1 MADDIWRL
9 SATALAARLRD
20 GSLTPSAAL
29 RAVLDRIAA
38 VNPAINAFATLDE
51 AGAAAAARA
60 ADARFAAGEPLGPLD
75 GVPVSIKDNITVA
88 GLRCAWGSAL
98 WLDYVPDMDE
108 TPVARLRAGGA
119 VILGKTNVSEFT
131 MGRGNVDTESFGV
144 TRNPWN
150 TALTPGASTG
160 GGAAAVAAG
169 FGPVT
174 LGTDGGGSIR
184 RPASHCGLVGLK
196 PTAGR
201 VARRHGLPV
210 ILDDAEVIGPLARTV
225 DDLAAMLAIIQGPLD
240 EDRLSVGVPGPHA
253 EPPPP
258 RGLRI
263 LYVPRV
269 SRWANDARAAQGQA
283 HARAAQWP
291 VDAPVAASCAA
302 AARHL
307 AALGHSVTEGVLP
320 VDIALFEKHWPVIGA
335 AGLAWVLRGKDWQ
348 GRIGETY
355 AEMMALAATLSAADY
370 VDAMNAFREV
380 QAQFAVAFRE
390 WDVIVTP
397 TAGALPWDATQ
408 YGPPHHR
415 AFTGIVNAGGLPG
428 LNLPVDPSADGLP
441 IGVQLIGR
449 HGADWDLIALAR
461 QYEAA
466 HPWAQR
472 WPGL

>member
-1 MADDIWRL
+1 MTEDIWRL
-9 SATALAARLRD
+9 PATVLAARFRE
-20 GSLTPSAAL
+20 GSLAPSAAL
-29 RAVLDRIAA
+29 AAVLERIAA
-38 VNPAINAFATLDE
+38 ANPAINAFATLDA
-51 AGAAAAARA
+51 AGASAAAAE
-60 ADARFAAGEPLGPLD
+60 ADARFAAGTPLGPLD
-75 GVPVSIKDNITVA
+75 GVPLSIKDNITVA
-88 GLRCAWGSAL
+88 GLRCAWGSEL
-98 WLDYVPDMDE
+98 WLDYVPELDE

-131 MGRGNVDTESFGV
+131 LGRGNVDTKAFGT

-201 VARRHGLPV
+201 VARCNGLPV
-210 ILDDAEVIGPLARTV
+210 ILDEAEVIGPLARTV
-225 DDLAAMLAIIQGPLD
+225 DDLALTLSIIQGPLD
-240 EDRLSVGVPGPHA
+240 EDRLSIGVPGPHA
-253 EPPPP
+253 EPPAPQ
-258 RGLRI
+258 GLRI

-269 SRWANDARAAQGQA
+269 GQ
-283 HARAAQWP
+283 WE
-291 VDAPVAASCAA
+291 VEAPVAASCAA
-302 AARHL
+302 AARKL

-320 VDIALFEKHWPVIGA
+320 VELPLFEKHWPVIGA
-335 AGLAWVLRGKDWQ
+335 AGLAWLLRGKAWQ

-355 AEMMALAATLSAADY
+355 VEMMALAETLSAADY

-380 QAQFAVAFRE
+380 KAQFARAFRE

-397 TAGALPWDATQ
+397 SAGALPWDATQ
-408 YGPPHHR
+408 YGPPYHR

-428 LNLPVDPSADGLP
+428 LNLPVDPSPEGLP
-441 IGVQLIGR
+441 IGVQLIGPY
-449 HGADWDLIALAR
+449 GADWGLIALAR

-466 HPWAQR
+466 HPWADR
-472 WPGL
+472 WPAL

>member
-1 MADDIWRL
+1 MSEDIWRL
-9 SATALAARLRD
+9 PATTLSARFRD
-20 GSLTPSAAL
+20 GSLAPSAAL
-29 RAVLDRIAA
+29 AAVLERIAA
-38 VNPAINAFATLDE
+38 ANPRLNAFATLDE

-60 ADARFAAGEPLGPLD
+60 ADARFAAGKPLGPLD

-88 GLRCAWGSAL
+88 GLRCAWGSEL
-98 WLDYVPDMDE
+98 WLDYVPDADE

-131 MGRGNVDTESFGV
+131 LGRGNVDTKSFGT

-150 TALTPGASTG
+150 PALTPGASTG

-184 RPASHCGLVGLK
+184 RPACHCGLLGLK

-201 VARRHGLPV
+201 VARQGGLPI
-210 ILDDAEVIGPLARTV
+210 ILDDAEVIGPIARTV
-225 DDLAAMLAIIQGPLD
+225 DDLAATLSIIQGPLD
-240 EDRLSVGVPGPHA
+240 EDRLSVGVPGPHE

-269 SRWANDARAAQGQA
+269 
-283 HARAAQWP
+283 AQWE
-291 VDAPVAASCAA
+291 VEAPVAASCAE
-302 AARHL
+302 AARKL
-307 AALGHSVTEGVLP
+307 AALGHGVTEGALP

-355 AEMMALAATLSAADY
+355 VEMMALAETLSAADY

-380 QAQFAVAFRE
+380 QAQFARAFRA

-397 TAGALPWDATQ
+397 SAGALPWDATK
-408 YGPPHHR
+408 YGPPYHR

-428 LNLPVDPSADGLP
+428 LNLPVDPAPDGLP
-441 IGVQLIGR
+441 IGVQLVGP
-449 HGADWDLIALAR
+449 HGADWKLIALAR

-466 HPWAQR
+466 YPWAQR
-472 WPGL
+472 WPSV

>member
-1 MADDIWRL
+1 MSEDIWRL
-9 SATALAARLRD
+9 PATALAARFRA

-38 VNPAINAFATLDE
+38 ANPRLNAFATLDE
-51 AGAAAAARA
+51 AGATAAARA
-60 ADARFAAGEPLGPLD
+60 ADARFAAGAPLGPLD
-75 GVPVSIKDNITVA
+75 GVPVSIKDNITLA
-88 GLRCAWGSAL
+88 GLRCAWGSGL
-98 WLDYVPDMDE
+98 WLDYVPDADE

-131 MGRGNVDTESFGV
+131 LGRGNVDTKSFGT

-160 GGAAAVAAG
+160 GGAAAVASG
-169 FGPVT
+169 FGPIT

-184 RPASHCGLVGLK
+184 RPASHCGLLGLK

-201 VARRHGLPV
+201 VARQHGLPV

-225 DDLAAMLAIIQGPLD
+225 DDLATTLSIIQGPLE
-240 EDRLSVGVPGPHA
+240 EDRLSIGVPGPHE
-253 EPPPP
+253 EPAPPA
-258 RGLRI
+258 GLRI

-269 SRWANDARAAQGQA
+269 GQ
-283 HARAAQWP
+283 WE
-291 VDAPVAASCAA
+291 VEAPVAASCAA
-302 AARHL
+302 AARKL
-307 AALGHSVTEGVLP
+307 AGLGHQVSEGTLP

-355 AEMMALAATLSAADY
+355 VEMMALAETLSAADY

-380 QAQFAVAFRE
+380 QAQFARAFRD

-397 TAGALPWDATQ
+397 SAGALPWDATQ
-408 YGPPHHR
+408 YGPPYHR
-415 AFTGIVNAGGLPG
+415 AFTGVVNAGGLPG
-428 LNLPVDPSADGLP
+428 LNLPVDPSPDGLP
-441 IGVQLIGR
+441 IGVQLVGPY
-449 HGADWDLIALAR
+449 GADWKLIALAR
-461 QYEAA
+461 QYEGA

-472 WPGL
+472 WPSV